1 MAILPSLPTSV
12 TTTAGSSKVF
22 ELVTVGLLTSWFR
35 EELIATEALH
45 VGQLILRL
53 HGCIRALLV
62 DLGSTDDK
70 TFLSW
75 AKRMAMTVAPQVD
88 PITFKNNRRNKIK
101 IKNYGSGID
110 KYPI

>member
-45 VGQLILRL
+45 VG
-53 HGCIRALLV
+53 
-62 DLGSTDDK
+62 
-70 TFLSW
+70 
-75 AKRMAMTVAPQVD
+75 
-88 PITFKNNRRNKIK
+88 
-101 IKNYGSGID
+101 
-110 KYPI
+110 